1 MAHAHIDDRPFPR
14 GVLIGAGLLVAVS
27 ISAVGAS
34 RLGLLPGPQAQ
45 AAAATQAA
53 RPLAA
58 REVRFSDREDGAV
71 VIEDVAGGPPTVIPA
86 GEGGF
91 VRGVMRGLARD
102 RRARDVGQEPAFRLT
117 EWSDG
122 RMTLEDTAT
131 GKRLDLNG
139 FGPTNQQAMRDLLHA
154 KGSGA

>member
-34 RLGLLPGPQAQ
+34 RMGLLPGPQADQ
-45 AAAATQAA
+45 AATATA

-71 VIEDVAGGPPTVIPA
+71 VIEDVAGGAPTVIPP

-91 VRGVMRGLARD
+91 VRGVVRGLARD
-102 RRARDVGQEPAFRLT
+102 RRARDVGQDPAFRLT

-139 FGPTNQQAMRDLLHA
+139 FGPTNQKAMRDLLHA